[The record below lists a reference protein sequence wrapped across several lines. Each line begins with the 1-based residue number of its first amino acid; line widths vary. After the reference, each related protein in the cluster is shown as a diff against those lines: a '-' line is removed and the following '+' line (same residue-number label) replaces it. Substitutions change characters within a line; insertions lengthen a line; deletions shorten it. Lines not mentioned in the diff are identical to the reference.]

1 MDKDQV
7 REVIAKRSSRIKRRR
22 RGKLGNRTANDGT
35 ELLAQKRTR
44 DPTIRKRII
53 RYGSETG
60 RR

>member
-7 REVIAKRSSRIKRRR
+7 RDRETGSSRIKRRR
-22 RGKLGNRTANDGT
+22 RGKLGNRTTNDGT

-44 DPTIRKRII
+44 DPAIRERII